1 MRIAAFLIL
10 ALILLTMAA
19 QAQTGHMKILAVTD
33 KVEGGKGMIADLYL
47 EVKPGQGKVFIESF
61 PLTKMDTQIS
71 TRFAKEIACSELD
84 LECDQYDFFYTIKA
98 DTALVGGPSAGAAA
112 AVLTAAVVEGSA
124 TDESTA
130 ITGTINSGGLVGPV
144 GGLQEKITASPER
157 GVKKVL
163 IAKGQ
168 RYVKSGNA
176 SNATIDLV
184 AVGKENGVQV
194 IEVVDMRE
202 ALYHFTG
209 RQYIEEDAQLSID
222 ESYAETMQKVAESL
236 CNKSTQLQAAGN
248 DSSAQNLTE
257 RGKAALEGG
266 QYYSAASYCF
276 GANIRYKTLEH
287 ANLTREQITKR
298 AEKVVEDSMH
308 LESSIT
314 RPKTVADVQSYATVK
329 ERLLDATD
337 TANLTLQRLQ
347 ENKTRDAI
355 ALLAYAEERVYS
367 AEAWAQ
373 FIGKDGQRFEPEL
386 IEKSCRSKLSEAE
399 ERYEYVKL
407 FFPETLAGTRRDI
420 DRAYDDL
427 NAKRFELCL
436 SKAAKAKAESDVILN
451 TLGVE
456 DSQVSELVEKKLE
469 IAKRTIVRN
478 SKKGIFPI
486 LGYSYYEYA
495 NSLKDTDKYSALLYS
510 EYALELS
517 NMDVYFRKDK
527 AEEATPAEQKM
538 AIASPSIL
546 IFAAGLMTGAAIVFI
561 LGKYTP
567 KRNGKLVKK
576 AALRRR

>member
-1 MRIAAFLIL
+1 MKTAALLAIMLIL
-10 ALILLTMAA
+10 AATAA
-19 QAQTGHMKILAVTD
+19 NAQSGHMKILAVTD

-112 AVLTAAVVEGSA
+112 AVLTAAVVEGAA

-236 CNKSTQLQAAGN
+236 CNKSTQLMAGSN
-248 DSSAQNLTE
+248 DTSANNLTE
-257 RGKAALEGG
+257 RGMLAIKIG

-276 GANIRYKTLEH
+276 GANIRYKVLEN
-287 ANLTREQITKR
+287 ANLTQEQVRTR
-298 AEKVVEDSMH
+298 AGKVVEDSTL
-308 LESSIT
+308 LENGLT

-367 AEAWAQ
+367 AQAWAQ

-538 AIASPSIL
+538 AIVSPSIL
-546 IFAAGLMTGAAIVFI
+546 IFSAGLMTGAVIVFI